1 MAVMTDGKL
10 VRDKI
15 PDIIRGDGL
24 DPVIRVAGPDEY
36 GTRLRAKLREETEEF
51 LASDDDPEELAD
63 ILEVVHALA
72 RQIGVTPDTIEEL
85 RAAKAAERGGFADR
99 IIWSGNR

>member
-1 MAVMTDGKL
+1 MSDGKL

-15 PDIIRGDGL
+15 PEIIRAEGL
-24 DPVIRVAGPDEY
+24 EPVVRVAGAEEY
-36 GTRLRAKLREETEEF
+36 AARLRDKLREEVEEF

-63 ILEVVHALA
+63 ILEVLHALA
-72 RQIGVTPDTIEEL
+72 RQIGVSPEKVEEL
-85 RAAKAAERGGFADR
+85 RAAKAAKRGGFAER